1 MIKII
6 RVKNIIKNFF
16 DYLYEKKLFGILI
29 IGFMFI
35 AIISWINL
43 ATSIKT
49 TINYRLERE
58 LNLVTS
64 SLYSNVHSNAN
75 TLSYI
80 HAYFKAEGIPDTQ
93 TFRRLAKSI
102 ENQHVA
108 KSLPSIGFISLVRSK
123 DLPRFI
129 QTHKEIP
136 PENIAKLIPG
146 KELYAPIA
154 MVEPLN
160 ETRIKRL
167 GVDML
172 DEPTRRTAIM
182 SAIEKSGISTST
194 PILPLITQNPNPY
207 GSIMLLLPYYDT
219 MTVPPTPEQRLLHAK
234 GLIYIPMS
242 MKDFF
247 NNALGPASTKNER
260 VNFTVAHVDP
270 VTGVEKVMYQRLD
283 TKTDESTMTK
293 SQIMDV
299 YGQKWKVTIYTLPQF
314 LTFGDRYLADISI
327 IGFFLFIILLYSIYK
342 QTQNL
347 LNHEKQSKKLMAE
360 GMVKS
365 KQQTAKLKRLNHI
378 NIQKDLD
385 TDLSHI
391 IKDFFNA
398 TLPVSESSHV
408 FLFCSATIDN
418 PYVVPFYQT
427 EGFPLHVLNT
437 QEMTVLQLHKLMG
450 KNIVR
455 KNDKSAE
462 DIFYHFIKTE
472 DKFVDWI
479 IITLPSREFRGCGLL
494 FLARDKGTPYSDIDI
509 EIIENMVSQFGVR
522 IDNSRLFKK
531 VEDANKMKTAF
542 LSNMSHEIRT
552 PLNAIAGFSEM
563 IEQTSSPEKKHAL
576 IEGIQKNTT
585 QLTSIID
592 NILDISK
599 IEFGRIFINKKLVS
613 LSLLVKSVENN
624 MESHAHEKNLD
635 FKVESLGLLPAEVEV
650 DESRVKQILINLI
663 GNAIKFTE
671 KGAVKLEVQYDS
683 LSLSNPSLI
692 FNVIDSGIGI
702 SQKSQMDLF
711 QSFTQIDVSATRRFG
726 GLGLG
731 LALSSRLAQQ
741 FGGEVKLIQST
752 VNNGSVFQLKIPCG
766 NVNSSKWLGRIYEDL
781 DQEGNLIF
789 DAAQLHLNTQTHLAA
804 GAPPTDISEQLSLEN
819 KKVLIVEDSEDNQE
833 IFKFFLSAA
842 GAIPDVTDN
851 GEDAVKKAS
860 ADEYDLILMDIQ
872 LPKMDGL
879 EATRRIR
886 DAGYYKPIIA
896 LTAHSSVEE
905 KSNCLK
911 AGCIGLITKPVTQ
924 IALINKIKT
933 IQEEFYVS
941 R

>member
-1 MIKII
+1 
-6 RVKNIIKNFF
+6 
-16 DYLYEKKLFGILI
+16 
-29 IGFMFI
+29 MFI
-35 AIISWINL
+35 AVISWINL

-58 LNLVTS
+58 LNLLTS
-64 SLYSNVHSNAN
+64 ALDSNVHSNAN
-75 TLSYI
+75 TLSYV
-80 HAYFKAEGIPDTQ
+80 HAYFKAEGIPDNA

-102 ENQHVA
+102 ESQHVA
-108 KSLPSIGFISLVRSK
+108 DSLPSIGFISLVRK
-123 DLPRFI
+123 NDLTQFI
-129 QTHKEIP
+129 QKHKNFP
-136 PENIAKLIPG
+136 PENLEKLQPG
-146 KELYAPIA
+146 KELYAPIT

-160 ETRIKRL
+160 ESRTKRL
-167 GVDML
+167 GIDML
-172 DEPTRRTAIM
+172 DEPTRRLAVNNAI
-182 SAIEKSGISTST
+182 KRSGISVSN
-194 PILPLITQNPNPY
+194 PILPLITKNPNPY

-219 MTVPPTPEQRLLHAK
+219 FEAPPTPELRFAHAR

-242 MKDFF
+242 MRDFF
-247 NNALGPASTKNER
+247 NKALGTPSLQNER
-260 VNFTVAHVDP
+260 VNFTLAHIDP
-270 VTGVEKVMYQRLD
+270 ETSQEKIMYQRFE
-283 TKTDESTMTK
+283 TKTDDETITR
-293 SQIMDV
+293 SQVIDL

-314 LTFGDRYLADISI
+314 LTFGDRYLANVSI
-327 IGFFLFIILLYSIYK
+327 AGFLLFIILLFSIYK

-347 LNHEKQSKKLMAE
+347 LLYEKQSKKMLSESMI
-360 GMVKS
+360 KS
-365 KQQTAKLKRLNHI
+365 KQQTAKLKRLNQI

-385 TDLSHI
+385 TDLSNI
-391 IKDFFNA
+391 IRDFFNA

-408 FLFCSATIDN
+408 FLFCSATVDN

-437 QEMTVLQLHKLMG
+437 QDMTVLQLHKIIG

-455 KNDKSAE
+455 KTDKASDE
-462 DIFYHFIKTE
+462 IFYHFVKTE

-494 FLARDKGTPYSDIDI
+494 FLGREKGSTYSDIDI

-563 IEQTSSPEKKHAL
+563 IEKTSSVEKRHSL

-613 LSLLVKSVENN
+613 LSLLVKGIENS
-624 MESHAHEKNLD
+624 MASHALEKNLE
-635 FKVESLGLLPAEVEV
+635 FKVQSMGLLPAEVEV

-671 KGAVKLEVQYDS
+671 KGSIKLEIQFDGLTS
-683 LSLSNPSLI
+683 THSSIL

-702 SQKSQMDLF
+702 SPKSQMDLF
-711 QSFTQIDVSATRRFG
+711 QSFTQIDVSSTRRFG

-752 VNNGSVFQLKIPCG
+752 VNNGSIFQLKVPCG
-766 NVNSSKWLGRIYEDL
+766 NMNSSKWLGRIYEDI
-781 DQEGNLIF
+781 DQDGHLIF
-789 DAAQLHLNTQTHLAA
+789 DSAQLHLHTQTHLSDD
-804 GAPPTDISEQLSLEN
+804 APPTDMSERLSLEN

-833 IFKFFLSAA
+833 IFKFFLTAA
-842 GAIPDVTDN
+842 GALPVVTDN
-851 GEDAVKKAS
+851 GEDAVIKAAS
-860 ADEYDLILMDIQ
+860 DDYDLILMDIQ

-886 DAGYYKPIIA
+886 EAGYYKPIIA

>member
-1 MIKII
+1 MLKIF
-6 RVKNIIKNFF
+6 RVKNIIKKFF

-43 ATSIKT
+43 ASSIKT

-58 LNLVTS
+58 LNLITS

-80 HAYFKAEGIPDTQ
+80 HAYFKAEGIPNKE

-102 ENQHVA
+102 ESQHIA
-108 KSLPSIGFISLVRSK
+108 RSIPSIGFISIVRKNDISKFVQSNPDFPQENLV
-123 DLPRFI
+123 
-129 QTHKEIP
+129 
-136 PENIAKLIPG
+136 KLKPG
-146 KELYAPIA
+146 KDLYAPIS

-182 SAIEKSGISTST
+182 NAITTSGVMVSN
-194 PILPLITQNPNPY
+194 PILPLVTRNPNPY
-207 GSIMLLLPYYDT
+207 GSIILLLPFYRT
-219 MTVPPTPEQRLLHAK
+219 FEVPPTPALRLANVR
-234 GLIYIPMS
+234 GLLYIPMS
-242 MKDFF
+242 MRDFF
-247 NNALGPASTKNER
+247 NNALGPATLKNER
-260 VNFTVAHVDP
+260 VNFTVAHIDP
-270 VTGVEKVMYQRLD
+270 TTGAENVMYERLSSKID
-283 TKTDESTMTK
+283 DSTMTK
-293 SQIMDV
+293 SQVMDV

-314 LTFGDRYLADISI
+314 LTFGDRYLADLSI
-327 IGFFLFIILLYSIYK
+327 VGFFLFIILLYSIYK

-347 LNHEKQSKKLMAE
+347 LNHEKQSKLLMAE
-360 GMVKS
+360 GMLKS

-385 TDLSHI
+385 TDLSNI

-408 FLFCSATIDN
+408 FLFCSATVDN

-437 QEMTVLQLHKLMG
+437 QEMTVLQLHKLIG
-450 KNIVR
+450 KNIIR

-462 DIFYHFIKTE
+462 EVFYHFVKTE

-479 IITLPSREFRGCGLL
+479 IITLPSREFRGCGML
-494 FLARDKGTPYSDIDI
+494 FLARDKGSPYSDIDI
-509 EIIENMVSQFGVR
+509 EIIESMVSQFGVR

-563 IEQTSSPEKKHAL
+563 IEKTDSPEKKHAL

-624 MESHAHEKNLD
+624 MASHAHEKNLD
-635 FKVESLGLLPAEVEV
+635 FKVESLGLLPAEIEV
-650 DESRVKQILINLI
+650 DESRVKQILMNLV

-671 KGAVKLEVQYDS
+671 KGSVKLEVQYDG
-683 LSLSNPSLI
+683 LSSSHASLI

-702 SQKSQMDLF
+702 SPKSQMDLF

-741 FGGEVKLIQST
+741 FGGEVKLIQSNI
-752 VNNGSVFQLKIPCG
+752 NNGSIFQLKIPCG
-766 NVNSSKWLGRIYEDL
+766 NLNSSKWLGRIYEDI
-781 DQEGNLIF
+781 DQDGNLIF
-789 DAAQLHLNTQTHLAA
+789 DAAQLQLNSQTHLTA

-833 IFKFFLSAA
+833 IFKFFLTAA

-860 ADEYDLILMDIQ
+860 ADDYDLILMDIQ

-886 DAGYYKPIIA
+886 NAGYYKPIIA
-896 LTAHSSVEE
+896 LTAHSSVDE